1 MAFYFLLPQFTATK
15 RPKNNMRLLSLLQT
29 NYCMAK
35 LSTLAE
41 TLIGSEIVKLGN
53 AISERIR
60 NGEHIYNYTIGDF
73 NPAIFPIPS
82 ELEHQII
89 KAYQEHHTNY
99 PPGDGVFELREA
111 VSSFLKDWEG
121 LEYDVTEIQIASG
134 GRPLIY
140 AIFRTLVDA
149 GDKVI
154 YAAPSWNNNHY
165 THMTNG
171 EHCIIE
177 CSPENNFMPTARDI
191 APHLQGATLLC
202 LCSPQ
207 NPTGTTLTKESLEEI
222 CDLVLQEN
230 TRRGD
235 DEKKLYVMFDQMYWT
250 LTFGETKHYNPVSLR
265 PQMKAYTIFVDGISK
280 AFSATGVRVGW
291 SMGPAHI
298 INKIKALLSH
308 LGAWAPMAE
317 QKAVAK
323 YLLDTKNIEN
333 YFLWFKA
340 EVELRLNRIYAG
352 IIHLKNK
359 GYNVDAIAPQAAIY
373 LTIKIDLVGKT
384 TAEGKLLEKQSD
396 VTDYL
401 LSEAKLAI
409 VPFSAFGASANSSW
423 YRVSVGVV
431 KLDDIE
437 TVMEML
443 EKALSRLS

>member
-1 MAFYFLLPQFTATK
+1 
-15 RPKNNMRLLSLLQT
+15 
-29 NYCMAK
+29 MAK
-35 LSTLAE
+35 LSNLAE

-73 NPAIFPIPS
+73 NPAIFPIPT

-89 KAYQEHHTNY
+89 KAYQEHQTNY
-99 PPGDGVFELREA
+99 PPGDGVYELREA
-111 VSSFLKDWEG
+111 VSHFLKEWES
-121 LEYDVTEIQIASG
+121 LDYDVSEIQIASG

-140 AIFRTLVDA
+140 TIFRTLVDA

-165 THMTNG
+165 THITNG
-171 EHCIIE
+171 EHCIID
-177 CSPENNFMPTARDI
+177 CTPENNFMPTASDI
-191 APHLQGATLLC
+191 EPHLKGATLLC
-202 LCSPQ
+202 LCTPQ
-207 NPTGTTLTKESLEEI
+207 NPTGTTLSKENLEQI
-222 CDLVLQEN
+222 CDLILQEN
-230 TRRGD
+230 ESRSS

-250 LTFGETKHYNPVSLR
+250 LTFGETVHYNPVTLR
-265 PQMKAYTIFVDGISK
+265 PKMKGYTIFVDGISK

-298 INKIKALLSH
+298 INKMKALLSH

-323 YLLDTKNIEN
+323 FLHDKKNIEN

-340 EVELRLNRIYAG
+340 EVELRLNKIYNG
-352 IIHLKNK
+352 IIDLKSK

-373 LTIKIDLVGKT
+373 LTIKIDLVGKKT
-384 TAEGKLLEKQSD
+384 IDGKLLEKQSD

-401 LSEAKLAI
+401 LSQAKLAI
-409 VPFSAFGASANSSW
+409 VPFTAFGANASSTW

-431 KLDDIE
+431 KLDDID
-437 TVMEML
+437 TVMQML
-443 EKALSRLS
+443 EDALSVLH